1 MVEADLGHKVA
12 IAIARDLVVFLKRP
26 GGQAQFSAALVLQEK
41 GGALSELLGWMADHL
56 QADLSV
62 GSLAAKACMSERSF
76 ARQFRS
82 ATGTT
87 PARAV
92 ERLRVEAAQ
101 QLLADGHAPLKL
113 LAAQCGFPSEEIMR
127 RSFQRQLGVSP
138 LDYRARF
145 GSKYAKLVQS

>member
-1 MVEADLGHKVA
+1 MRRIGRLFKPYW
-12 IAIARDLVVFLKRP
+12 RR
-26 GGQAQFSAALVLQEK
+26 
-41 GGALSELLGWMADHL
+41 LSWLLGLIVVSAGL
-56 QADLSV
+56 GVLPAFLLLV
-62 GSLAAKACMSERSF
+62 GEACMSERSF